1 MTKKLSGKVAL
12 VTGGSRGIGAASAR
26 ALADEGADVAISYVA
41 SPEKAEAVV
50 GELKARGVKARAFRA
65 DQASAKD
72 VTKLVNDVAREF
84 GHLDIL
90 VNNAGVANGG
100 AIDDANVDT
109 AALER
114 QDQVNVHGVIAAI
127 RAASQLMGEGGR
139 IVTVGSMLADRAS
152 FPGLADYVATKSAV
166 VGYTKGAAR
175 DLGPR
180 GITVNVVQP
189 GSIDTDMNPKDGGEF
204 AETQRKQHAL
214 QRFGR
219 PEEVAAGVVFLASP
233 EASFVTGTVLN
244 VDGGGGGG
252 GGAGPAP
259 PPPPPPPG
267 PPPPPPPPPPLQS
280 GNHFHDRTQTF
291 CKTRRRRSRLAQGQA
306 SFLVRKPL

>member
-26 ALADEGADVAISYVA
+26 ALAAEGASVAISYVA

-50 GELKARGVKARAFRA
+50 AELKGKGVDARAYKA
-65 DQASAKD
+65 DQASSSDVDQLVKTVAKD
-72 VTKLVNDVAREF
+72 F
-84 GHLDIL
+84 GRLDIL
-90 VNNAGVANGG
+90 VNNAGVASGG
-100 AIDDANVDT
+100 AVDDPKADTATLARQEAINVD
-109 AALER
+109 
-114 QDQVNVHGVIAAI
+114 GVITAI
-127 RAASQLMGEGGR
+127 RAASKLMGEGGR

-152 FPGLADYVATKSAV
+152 FPGLADYVASKAAV

-204 AETQRKQHAL
+204 AETQRLQHAL

-244 VDGGGGGG
+244 VDGGF
-252 GGAGPAP
+252 GA
-259 PPPPPPPG
+259 
-267 PPPPPPPPPPLQS
+267 
-280 GNHFHDRTQTF
+280 
-291 CKTRRRRSRLAQGQA
+291 
-306 SFLVRKPL
+306 

>member
-12 VTGGSRGIGAASAR
+12 VTGGSRGIGAASAL
-26 ALADEGADVAISYVA
+26 ALAEEGATVVISYNA

-50 GELKARGVKARAFRA
+50 NRIKAKGVQARALKA
-65 DQASAKD
+65 DQASTAD
-72 VTKLVNDVAREF
+72 VEKLVNDVAAEF
-84 GHLDIL
+84 GRLDIL
-90 VNNAGVANGG
+90 VNNAGIAAGG
-100 AIDDANVDT
+100 AVDDPSADV
-109 AALER
+109 AALDR
-114 QDQVNVHGVIAAI
+114 VDAVNVHGVVAAI
-127 RAASQLMGEGGR
+127 RAASKLMGEGGR

-152 FPGLADYVATKSAV
+152 FPGLADYVATKAAV

-204 AETQRKQHAL
+204 AETQRGLHAL
-214 QRFGR
+214 QRFGK

-244 VDGGGGGG
+244 VDGGFN
-252 GGAGPAP
+252 A
-259 PPPPPPPG
+259 
-267 PPPPPPPPPPLQS
+267 
-280 GNHFHDRTQTF
+280 
-291 CKTRRRRSRLAQGQA
+291 
-306 SFLVRKPL
+306 

>member
-12 VTGGSRGIGAASAR
+12 VTGGSRGIGAAAAR
-26 ALADEGADVAISYVA
+26 ALADQGADVAISYVA

-50 GELKARGVKARAFRA
+50 TELKARGVKARAFRA
-65 DQASAKD
+65 DQASAND
-72 VTKLVNDVAREF
+72 VTQLVNGVAKEF

-90 VNNAGVANGG
+90 VNNAGVASGG
-100 AIDDANVDT
+100 AIDDANADT
-109 AALER
+109 EALAR
-114 QDQVNVHGVIAAI
+114 QDAVNVHGVIAAI

-152 FPGLADYVATKSAV
+152 FPTKAAV

-219 PEEVAAGVVFLASP
+219 PEEVAAGIVFLASP

-244 VDGGGGGG
+244 VDGGF
-252 GGAGPAP
+252 GA
-259 PPPPPPPG
+259 
-267 PPPPPPPPPPLQS
+267 
-280 GNHFHDRTQTF
+280 
-291 CKTRRRRSRLAQGQA
+291 
-306 SFLVRKPL
+306 

>member
-26 ALADEGADVAISYVA
+26 ALADQGANVAISYVA
-41 SPEKAEAVV
+41 SPDKAEAVV
-50 GELKARGVKARAFRA
+50 KELKAKGVEARAYKA
-65 DQASAKD
+65 DQSSSSDVDHLVKSVAKD
-72 VTKLVNDVAREF
+72 FGRLDV
-84 GHLDIL
+84 L
-90 VNNAGVANGG
+90 VNNAGVAASG
-100 AIDDANVDT
+100 AVDDPQADT
-109 AALER
+109 ATLAR
-114 QDQVNVHGVIAAI
+114 QEAININGVITAI
-127 RAASQLMGEGGR
+127 RAASKLMGEGGR

-152 FPGLADYVATKSAV
+152 FPGLADYVATKAAV

-204 AETQRKQHAL
+204 AETQRLQHAL

-244 VDGGGGGG
+244 VDGGF
-252 GGAGPAP
+252 GA
-259 PPPPPPPG
+259 
-267 PPPPPPPPPPLQS
+267 
-280 GNHFHDRTQTF
+280 
-291 CKTRRRRSRLAQGQA
+291 
-306 SFLVRKPL
+306 